1 MRGWH
6 TQYHNS
12 QSHDNCTTQFHMGHH
27 QCCDTHTFVPDSR
40 QNTHTTHQGHKYIYV
55 ASVLFLAHQIWKD
68 PVIAAPVTVL
78 NRSLFNFIIDHCSVV
93 SLHLKCCFTE
103 TFVKALFHMYFTD
116 VSDICVQGSA
126 HGGWRWPGTTTT
138 GY

>member
-1 MRGWH
+1 ML
-6 TQYHNS
+6 S
-12 QSHDNCTTQFHMGHH
+12 
-27 QCCDTHTFVPDSR
+27 DTHTFVPDSR

-55 ASVLFLAHQIWKD
+55 ASVLFLEHRIWKD

-103 TFVKALFHMYFTD
+103 MFVSYALHGCFRYLRTRFCPWWSAMARRNYYWLLTDHNSYLYNHYFRHSYTL
-116 VSDICVQGSA
+116 V
-126 HGGWRWPGTTTT
+126 H
-138 GY
+138 YLE